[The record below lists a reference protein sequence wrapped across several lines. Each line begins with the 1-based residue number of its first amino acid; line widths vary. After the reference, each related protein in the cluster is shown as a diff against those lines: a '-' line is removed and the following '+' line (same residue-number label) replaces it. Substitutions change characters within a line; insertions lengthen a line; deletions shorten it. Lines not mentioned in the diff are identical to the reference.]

1 MKDMLQMIM
10 GHTAD
15 YLIHVR
21 DTEPTGSLLK
31 DMLTDVLPTILE
43 HNEMVAKKYKPNNV
57 SYEDYLKYIN
67 SLPLRIVEK
76 EFV

>member
-10 GHTAD
+10 GHTANHLV
-15 YLIHVR
+15 YVR

-67 SLPLRIVEK
+67 SLPLIVVEK
-76 EFV
+76 KFI